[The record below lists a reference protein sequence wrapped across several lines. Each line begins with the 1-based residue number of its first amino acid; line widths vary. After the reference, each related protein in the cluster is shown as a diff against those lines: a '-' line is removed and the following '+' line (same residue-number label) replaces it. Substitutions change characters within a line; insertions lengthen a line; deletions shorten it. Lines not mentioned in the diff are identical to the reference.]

1 MSLFLPALER
11 IWTSVRSTWTQPP
24 NLTIS
29 QWGDKNYVLPEEHGG
44 GKWKTKPFQI
54 GIADAMCDPEEER
67 VTVMKSM
74 RVGYTKIVDL
84 AIGYYMEADP

>member
-11 IWTSVRSTWTQPP
+11 IWTSVRSTWTPPP

-84 AIGYYMEADP
+84 A